1 MSSFCPVPRRLPTP
15 GLTRALS
22 FLKRRAAV
30 ALTAASTLALACV
43 TVPAE
48 AAKVSRMETG
58 SPNTIT
64 FLLSGQLVGGELLEL
79 QAEVAK
85 LPPNQRVAIILD
97 SPGGLISEGLK
108 LGRFFHDAK
117 IATFV
122 FAVGTGCHSA
132 CALAFLGG
140 RDAATGKR
148 LRVMMSGAR
157 LGFHQF
163 GAKFDPDKTYKQ
175 KDMSAVV
182 EDAQRVMDSIIGY
195 LHAIG
200 DDLAFL
206 PLMLQAPHEAITL
219 VSDDQALMRNIHVME
234 QKTQR
239 IIDPS
244 NIVKRRVV
252 GLVPGDAS

>member
-1 MSSFCPVPRRLPTP
+1 MNAFRLASCVAATSAL
-15 GLTRALS
+15 GRAFSL
-22 FLKRRAAV
+22 LRRRA
-30 ALTAASTLALACV
+30 TALATACAIGLPCIATPAHAA
-43 TVPAE
+43 TVIRVE
-48 AAKVSRMETG
+48 IG
-58 SPNTIT
+58 SPNTT
-64 FLLSGQLVGGELLEL
+64 AFLLSGQFVGGELLAL

-85 LPPNQRVAIILD
+85 LPSDRRVAVILD
-97 SPGGLISEGLK
+97 SPGGLVAEGLK
-108 LGRFFHDAK
+108 LGHFFHDAK

-122 FAVGTGCHSA
+122 FAGGFGCHSA

-163 GAKFDPDKTYKQ
+163 GAKFDPAKTYSK
-175 KDMSAVV
+175 KDMATVV
-182 EDAQRVMDSIIGY
+182 EDTHRVMDSIIGY

-200 DDLAFL
+200 DDLDFL
-206 PLMLQAPHEAITL
+206 PLMLRAPHEAITL
-219 VSDDQALMRNIHVME
+219 VNDDEALMKGIHVME

-244 NIVKRRVV
+244 NIVKRRV
-252 GLVPGDAS
+252 ASR

>member
-1 MSSFCPVPRRLPTP
+1 MSASRLAARVVATSAF
-15 GLTRALS
+15 GRAFSLLT
-22 FLKRRAAV
+22 RRAA
-30 ALTAASTLALACV
+30 ALAAAAALALPCLMAS
-43 TVPAE
+43 AQ
-48 AAKVSRMETG
+48 AANVGRMDIG
-58 SPNTIT
+58 SPNTT
-64 FLLSGQLVGGELLEL
+64 AFLLGGQLVGGELLAL

-85 LPPNQRVAIILD
+85 LPPERRVAVILD
-97 SPGGLISEGLK
+97 SPGGLVTEGLK

-122 FAVGTGCHSA
+122 FTGGFGCHSA

-163 GAKFDPDKTYKQ
+163 GAKFDPAKTYTK

-182 EDAQRVMDSIIGY
+182 EDTHRLMDSIIGY

-200 DDLAFL
+200 EDLAFL

-219 VSDDQALMRNIHVME
+219 VNDDEALMKGIHVME

-239 IIDPS
+239 IIDPG
-244 NIVKRRVV
+244 NIVKRRVA
-252 GLVPGDAS
+252 LR